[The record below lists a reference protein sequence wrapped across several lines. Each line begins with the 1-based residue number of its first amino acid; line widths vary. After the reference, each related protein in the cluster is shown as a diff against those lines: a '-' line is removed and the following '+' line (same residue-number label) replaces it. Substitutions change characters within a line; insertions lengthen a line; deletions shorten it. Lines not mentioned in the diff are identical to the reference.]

1 MPRIARVVAVGYP
14 HHITQRGNNR
24 SRVFFDEEDRRVYL
38 KVLGHYSKEYGAE
51 IWAYCLMDNHIH
63 LLAVPRR
70 EDSLAR
76 GIGGTNLVYTQHIN
90 KKYGRSGRLWQGRFY
105 SCVVDKER
113 YLWAVA
119 KYIEGNPLRAGLVAN
134 VEDYRWSSA
143 RFHLLG
149 EGGLLKCSD
158 WLQESER
165 GRYRDYIR
173 EPDRED
179 LEAIRKATLAER
191 PLGGKGFV
199 RGLEQVLGRELTVR
213 PRGRPRKDG

>member
-1 MPRIARVVAVGYP
+1 VVAVGYP

-24 SRVFFDEEDRRVYL
+24 SRVFFDEEDRKVYL
-38 KVLGHYSKEYGAE
+38 KILGHYSEEYGIE

-63 LLAVPRR
+63 LLVVPRR

-90 KKYGRSGRLWQGRFY
+90 RKYGRSGRLWQSRFY

-119 KYIEGNPLRAGLVAN
+119 KYIEGNPLRVGLVDNA
-134 VEDYRWSSA
+134 EGYRWSSA

-149 EGGLLKCSD
+149 EEDVLKCSN

-165 GRYRDYIR
+165 SKYRDYLR
-173 EPDRED
+173 EPGREN

-191 PLGGKGFV
+191 PLGEEGFV
-199 RGLEQVLGRELTVR
+199 KELEQTLDRKLTVR
-213 PRGRPRKDG
+213 PRGRPRKIG